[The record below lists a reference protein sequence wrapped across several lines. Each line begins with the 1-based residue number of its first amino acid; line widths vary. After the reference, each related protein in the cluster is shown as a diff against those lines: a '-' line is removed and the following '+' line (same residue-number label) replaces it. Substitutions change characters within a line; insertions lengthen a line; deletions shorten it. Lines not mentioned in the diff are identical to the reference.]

1 MHAARYRFSITRA
14 SVYTRGGGGKV
25 TSTTAS
31 VSTASGWRTQNAY
44 FKTDAQIRDEQVQ
57 FASLPLEKKKKTS
70 FNIQSARFCV
80 PTNGLKYSRVA
91 LKMRNVTRYLY
102 TRVSRSV
109 QFYPIIYER
118 IFTRHFLPTLPCR
131 SEKKRASERDREF
144 RKALFHAK
152 TRARE
157 RERKIAKGWRVCARD

>member
-57 FASLPLEKKKKTS
+57 FASLPLEKKKKNKFQHTV
-70 FNIQSARFCV
+70 R
-80 PTNGLKYSRVA
+80 A
-91 LKMRNVTRYLY
+91 LLCPDKRA
-102 TRVSRSV
+102 
-109 QFYPIIYER
+109 E
-118 IFTRHFLPTLPCR
+118 IFTRRLKNAQCNAISVYTCVAQRAILSNHIRTYFYASLFADVALSQR
-131 SEKKRASERDREF
+131 KKKSE
-144 RKALFHAK
+144 
-152 TRARE
+152 
-157 RERKIAKGWRVCARD
+157 